1 MPAGPPSTSVK
12 SYFSALLSEC
22 NCIILKPDR
31 QGSQPALTF
40 ATWRTMLR
48 LTKLVSEI
56 QSEPMTGQGKNRVEF
71 VSATVHELKTSLTPI
86 IASAELLADELH
98 PDDKSLP
105 AKLIESIIRNAH
117 RLDEKLS
124 NFGKMSELLTGDFP
138 FKPELIEVGP
148 LIQSI
153 TTEFYPITKSKRQSL
168 TLNLPASLPA
178 IKADRQYLEQV
189 LLNLL
194 TNASKFTPE
203 GGRITISAVSENG
216 RLVIQVA
223 DSGMGIPA
231 EKQELI
237 FQPYYQ
243 VNGGRGSGLGL
254 AITKFLVELHGGNIR
269 LESATGQG
277 STFSFSL
284 PLK

>member
-1 MPAGPPSTSVK
+1 
-12 SYFSALLSEC
+12 
-22 NCIILKPDR
+22 
-31 QGSQPALTF
+31 
-40 ATWRTMLR
+40 MLR
-48 LTKLVSEI
+48 LTKLVPEI
-56 QSEPMTGQGKNRVEF
+56 QGKPMTEQGKNRVEF

-105 AKLIESIIRNAH
+105 AKLIANIIRNAH

-124 NFGKMSELLTGDFP
+124 NFAKMSELLTGDFP
-138 FKPELIEVGP
+138 FQPEFIEVGP
-148 LIQSI
+148 VIQSI

-168 TLNLPASLPA
+168 TLNLPASLPT

-203 GGRITISAVSENG
+203 GGKITISATSEDG

-243 VNGGRGSGLGL
+243 INGGRGSGLGL
-254 AITKFLVELHGGNIR
+254 AITKFLVELHGGKIW
-269 LESATGQG
+269 LEGATGKG
-277 STFSFSL
+277 RTFSFSL

>member
-1 MPAGPPSTSVK
+1 M
-12 SYFSALLSEC
+12 
-22 NCIILKPDR
+22 
-31 QGSQPALTF
+31 TF

-48 LTKLVSEI
+48 LIKLVSEI

-105 AKLIESIIRNAH
+105 AKLIENIIRNAH

-124 NFGKMSELLTGDFP
+124 NFAKMSGLLTGDFP
-138 FKPELIEVGP
+138 FQPELIEVEP

-203 GGRITISAVSENG
+203 GGRITLSAASENG

-254 AITKFLVELHGGNIR
+254 AITKFLVELHGGNIW
-269 LESATGQG
+269 LESATSQG